1 MNKVKNLSPC
11 LVQFK
16 TIGSSDLGYITA
28 VQHPDDL
35 PFTVKRVYWTYF
47 TPHNVER
54 GNHAH
59 YNLHQIIVA
68 VSGIIKFTVEGYKG
82 DIKEFILDNP
92 HTGLYLPPMHW
103 RTIHFSHNA
112 VLLCLASEE
121 YSVDDYIR
129 NHEEFKRL
137 SKSFNE

>member
-35 PFTVKRVYWTYF
+35 PLTVKRVYWTYF

-54 GNHAH
+54 GNHVH
-59 YNLHQIIVA
+59 YNLQQIIVA
-68 VSGIIKFTVEGYKG
+68 VSGIIKFKVEGSRG
-82 DIKEFILDNP
+82 DTSEFILDNP
-92 HTGLYLPPMHW
+92 YNLKKLFKLTVDTILAYSNKSLYYIIDLDTLFH
-103 RTIHFSHNA
+103 
-112 VLLCLASEE
+112 LLHSPQA
-121 YSVDDYIR
+121 
-129 NHEEFKRL
+129 
-137 SKSFNE
+137 

>member
-35 PFTVKRVYWTYF
+35 PLTVKRVYWTYF

-54 GNHAH
+54 GNHAY
-59 YNLHQIIVA
+59 YNLQQIIVA
-68 VSGIIKFTVEGYKG
+68 VSGIIKFKVEGSRG
-82 DIKEFILDNP
+82 DTSEFILDNP
-92 HTGLYLPPMHW
+92 YNLKKLFKLTVDTILAYSNKSLYYIIDLDTLFH
-103 RTIHFSHNA
+103 
-112 VLLCLASEE
+112 LLHSPQA
-121 YSVDDYIR
+121 
-129 NHEEFKRL
+129 
-137 SKSFNE
+137 